1 MHGPRQDYSSEPP
14 SSTDKRVATHPA
26 LRVGTQTR
34 DGESLPSGLL
44 VRQAFPGGTVHFDN
58 QQSVCITDNR
68 DIESQ
73 PKDSASQNANPGMPA
88 CGKAG
93 KWGLARKSGFSNA

>member
-1 MHGPRQDYSSEPP
+1 VP
-14 SSTDKRVATHPA
+14 SISITSKAFALLTTAT
-26 LRVGTQTR
+26 
-34 DGESLPSGLL
+34 LP
-44 VRQAFPGGTVHFDN
+44 
-58 QQSVCITDNR
+58 
-68 DIESQ
+68 SQ